1 MSTNNTA
8 ELAAQI
14 VLKAFEAFDAAFRS
28 ITRRAKRRFEQ
39 RDWQG
44 GRHDS
49 IERLDSYE
57 RSLDQVVRKLDTSIG
72 SPAREA
78 SLWIAAKPKF
88 AALLALRYDIG
99 RGETYFNSV
108 TRRMLRTV
116 GLNRDV
122 EFFYLHPKPHAPYAE
137 ESVYRTYTKSDDTE
151 VLVKSI
157 LDDCSF
163 SVAFENLDR
172 DAGLVAQE
180 IDLHLWPVIGV
191 ENSGTIDVVKAI
203 FYRNKEAY
211 IVGRINAADKSFPLI
226 IPLVNGGSGIYVD
239 TVLLESAE
247 AGIVFSF
254 AYSYFFVD
262 IERYDALIQ
271 FLRSIVPQSQTSE
284 LYISLG
290 YNHHGKTGFYRDL
303 HRYVHVSK
311 EQFVIAPGLEGAVM
325 NVFTLPNY
333 GFVFKVIKDRPCFL
347 RSNNQTSKVITQE
360 RVRYQYGFVS
370 HRDPAGRMVNTQE
383 FENLRFR
390 KKRFASQVL
399 DEFQQAVTRNVTILE
414 DYVIIKH
421 VYVQRKVVPLPLY
434 FRNER
439 NPEAI
444 RHVLIDFGYFLKDLA
459 ASGVFPS
466 DLFNTW
472 NYGVTQWGRVVLY
485 DYDDVLPIERIRFRE
500 KPQPRDELQ
509 ETEPEENWILATED
523 DFFMDEIERYSGI
536 PHPLRGVFK
545 SVHGDLYKLT
555 FWKNLTENL
564 RKGVIFDVIPYDRVK
579 RFREHERII

>member
-14 VLKAFEAFDAAFRS
+14 VLEAFEAFDAAFRS
-28 ITRRAKRRFEQ
+28 ITRRAKHRFEQ

-78 SLWIAAKPKF
+78 SLWIAAKPKC

-137 ESVYRTYTKSDDTE
+137 ESVYRTYTKSADTE
-151 VLVKSI
+151 ALVKSI

-191 ENSGTIDVVKAI
+191 ENSATIDVVKAI

-360 RVRYQYGFVS
+360 KVRYQYGFVS

-383 FENLRFR
+383 FENLRFK

-434 FRNER
+434 FRDEK

-500 KPQPRDELQ
+500 KPQPRDESQ

-545 SVHGDLYKLT
+545 SVHGDLYTLT

-579 RFREHERII
+579 RFREHERIL

>member
-137 ESVYRTYTKSDDTE
+137 ESVYRRYTKSDDTE

>member
-88 AALLALRYDIG
+88 AALLALRHDIG

-137 ESVYRTYTKSDDTE
+137 ESVYRRYTKSDDTE

-211 IVGRINAADKSFPLI
+211 IVGRISAADKSFPLI